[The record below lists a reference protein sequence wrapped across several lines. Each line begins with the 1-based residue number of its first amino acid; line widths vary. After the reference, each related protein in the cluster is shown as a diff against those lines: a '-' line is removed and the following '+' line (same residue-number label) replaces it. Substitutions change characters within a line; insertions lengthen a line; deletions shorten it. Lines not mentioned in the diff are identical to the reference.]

1 MQNKSTYVF
10 FQLVDEYFAIDV
22 KNVIEIIEMQDLTK
36 VPETPDFMKGVTVF
50 RGNILPVI
58 DLRLKFS
65 LPNKKNINESFIIVI
80 TYQENEKTQ
89 NIGLIVDK
97 VYDVIALSELNID
110 DYPEIGSR
118 YNAEFIDGIVKNE
131 DQIIII
137 LDVEKILSSAE
148 IDIIKRSEQEIE
160 LFEDNDIKIKEKKEE
175 TLEDDA
181 E

>member
-65 LPNKKNINESFIIVI
+65 LPNKKNINESFIIADTTPNLLTVLL
-80 TYQENEKTQ
+80 KT
-89 NIGLIVDK
+89 
-97 VYDVIALSELNID
+97 
-110 DYPEIGSR
+110 
-118 YNAEFIDGIVKNE
+118 
-131 DQIIII
+131 
-137 LDVEKILSSAE
+137 
-148 IDIIKRSEQEIE
+148 
-160 LFEDNDIKIKEKKEE
+160 KIK
-175 TLEDDA
+175 
-181 E
+181 